1 MYMGALSQC
10 PTGTFPALR
19 EMRHPP
25 RSPWVYS
32 ALREIISVFSLDAS
46 SEPSEP
52 VKKHSSTGLVVN
64 ILSHPPS
71 TGAPELP
78 REELASAADTPHLGA
93 HMNG

>member
-52 VKKHSSTGLVVN
+52 VKKQRSTGLVVN

-71 TGAPELP
+71 TGAPDLP
-78 REELASAADTPHLGA
+78 REELASAPDTPHLGVI
-93 HMNG
+93 